1 MVLMCFILIGGNNM
15 KEEKLY
21 FETLKEIKEMKEY
34 VKAEMDSLFAELQ
47 KLRDVQGMIVELQ
60 EEVAKLAGE
69 PVGMLFS
76 SYKVA

>member
-1 MVLMCFILIGGNNM
+1 M

-34 VKAEMDSLFAELQ
+34 VKTEMDSLFAELQ
-47 KLRDVQGMIVELQ
+47 KLRDVQRMIVELQ

>member
-1 MVLMCFILIGGNNM
+1 M

>member
-1 MVLMCFILIGGNNM
+1 MEKKYTKGGNNM

-34 VKAEMDSLFAELQ
+34 VKTEMDSLFAELQ
-47 KLRDVQGMIVELQ
+47 KLRDVQRMIVELQ

>member
-1 MVLMCFILIGGNNM
+1 MEKKYTKGGNNM